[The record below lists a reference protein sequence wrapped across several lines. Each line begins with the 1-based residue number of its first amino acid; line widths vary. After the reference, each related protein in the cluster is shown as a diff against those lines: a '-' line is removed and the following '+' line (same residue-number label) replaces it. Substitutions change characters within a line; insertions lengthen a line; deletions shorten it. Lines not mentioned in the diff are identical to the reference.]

1 MRRTRSPWCAWAS
14 PHVAGADFLPTETG
28 LRGWAYRTRTR
39 KCRFD
44 PARFASVPSRRPRKV
59 SDTKMLCKPK
69 EFARDYKKPTF
80 PSSSPTWPAT
90 QSGLCEPSPPRIR
103 LTPYVVSSASLAAIE
118 RCYANVNLFLLG
130 LSLWGL
136 KCLHVTLRSKS

>member
-1 MRRTRSPWCAWAS
+1 MSETR
-14 PHVAGADFLPTETG
+14 LP
-28 LRGWAYRTRTR
+28 GWAYRTRTR

-59 SDTKMLCKPK
+59 SGTKMLCKPK

-90 QSGLCEPSPPRIR
+90 QSGLVVHAIAEQLVIGAIPRRAEICYR
-103 LTPYVVSSASLAAIE
+103 LGRKKVVPTPHPDHFRGHDGDLQ
-118 RCYANVNLFLLG
+118 
-130 LSLWGL
+130 
-136 KCLHVTLRSKS
+136 

>member
-1 MRRTRSPWCAWAS
+1 MLLDKFDSAIMPRRWRN
-14 PHVAGADFLPTETG
+14 FLPTETG

-80 PSSSPTWPAT
+80 PSSSPTWPAR
-90 QSGLCEPSPPRIR
+90 QCCLFGLCPVCKNTCDIPESYSLCRRGPSP
-103 LTPYVVSSASLAAIE
+103 SHAGCNSLE
-118 RCYANVNLFLLG
+118 VLD
-130 LSLWGL
+130 
-136 KCLHVTLRSKS
+136 KH

>member
-1 MRRTRSPWCAWAS
+1 MAETR
-14 PHVAGADFLPTETG
+14 LP
-28 LRGWAYRTRTR
+28 GWAYRTRTR

-44 PARFASVPSRRPRKV
+44 SARFASVPSRRPRKV

-90 QSGLCEPSPPRIR
+90 QSGLHQLNGSTAHRRAEDQNQGREPNDQGEAIAPERI
-103 LTPYVVSSASLAAIE
+103 
-118 RCYANVNLFLLG
+118 
-130 LSLWGL
+130 
-136 KCLHVTLRSKS
+136 

>member
-1 MRRTRSPWCAWAS
+1 MKRRAFMTLLGGAVAWPLPMRAQGRKVYEVEREVLTDKPPRRR
-14 PHVAGADFLPTETG
+14 

-59 SDTKMLCKPK
+59 SGTKMLCKPK

-80 PSSSPTWPAT
+80 PSSSPPTPAT
-90 QSGLCEPSPPRIR
+90 QSGSPPAKWE
-103 LTPYVVSSASLAAIE
+103 YGASA
-118 RCYANVNLFLLG
+118 C
-130 LSLWGL
+130 
-136 KCLHVTLRSKS
+136 